1 MLVTI
6 YCQALDGQT
15 LTTSPRANIGV
26 TIYILTVKVVAD
38 IPRDV
43 QYISFT
49 VQIIGLGDKCCD
61 IIINRYIQ
69 LV

>member
-49 VQIIGLGDKCCD
+49 VQIIGLGDKYCD